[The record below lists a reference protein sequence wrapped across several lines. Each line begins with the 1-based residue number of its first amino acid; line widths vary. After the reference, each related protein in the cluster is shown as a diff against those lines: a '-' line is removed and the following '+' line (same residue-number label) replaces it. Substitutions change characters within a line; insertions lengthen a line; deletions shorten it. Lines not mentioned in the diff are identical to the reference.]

1 MVNQASVPCKF
12 YVFFSRIEKR
22 GMLKNFKLSKQAQ
35 IVLLINVIQILF
47 YQLIAAYLPIS
58 MGDKLIMFML
68 ILISLGIA
76 TFYMTYSIDCMIKGK
91 CNMWA
96 WLLAGIII
104 FTLVYGMLATTNA
117 IRKHGILRAMK
128 EDETLKALSET
139 VNDGPQREN
148 FEEKR
153 KWAVY

>member
-1 MVNQASVPCKF
+1 
-12 YVFFSRIEKR
+12 
-22 GMLKNFKLSKQAQ
+22 MLKNLKLSKQAQ

-58 MGDKLIMFML
+58 MGDKLIMFLL

-96 WLLAGIII
+96 WILAGVII
-104 FTLVYGMLATTNA
+104 FTLVYGMLGTTNA
-117 IRKHGILRAMK
+117 LRKYGRLQAMK
-128 EDETLKALSET
+128 QDETLKALSEAIESK
-139 VNDGPQREN
+139 PQRED

>member
-1 MVNQASVPCKF
+1 MVNQASVPFKF

-76 TFYMTYSIDCMIKGK
+76 TFYMTYSIDCMI
-91 CNMWA
+91 
-96 WLLAGIII
+96 
-104 FTLVYGMLATTNA
+104 
-117 IRKHGILRAMK
+117 
-128 EDETLKALSET
+128 
-139 VNDGPQREN
+139 
-148 FEEKR
+148 
-153 KWAVY
+153 

>member
-1 MVNQASVPCKF
+1 
-12 YVFFSRIEKR
+12 
-22 GMLKNFKLSKQAQ
+22 LKNLKLSKQAQ
-35 IVLLINVIQILF
+35 VVLLINVIQILF

-58 MGDKLIMFML
+58 LGDKLIMFLL
-68 ILISLGIA
+68 ILVSLGIA

-96 WLLAGIII
+96 WILAGIII
-104 FTLVYGMLATTNA
+104 FTLVYGMLGTTNSL
-117 IRKHGILRAMK
+117 RKYGKLYTMETDK
-128 EDETLKALSET
+128 TLKALNEAITSPAPT
-139 VNDGPQREN
+139 REN